1 MLISIINKISIGI
14 DNLIESGKISET
26 GKIIIYGIE
35 RYSFAIRTILEHRGI
50 TVDSYLISDEKTRI
64 KKSRELK
71 DFASRYLRHDRDI
84 IAIQDIKQYL
94 SHGHENSII
103 LVVSDD
109 ISEGMLSGYGLLCDR
124 DYYIVY
130 DLNNDE
136 ELKMDPGLVDLSL
149 NDMKEREVHILYY
162 FDKICKEK
170 HLRYWLCGGSLL
182 GAIRHGGI
190 IPWDDDI
197 DVAMPYKDYM
207 KLFADFP
214 QNDMYEAVGYGVK
227 DSESFIEPFCKIID
241 KQTALVEDMSTVK
254 RIGGVCIDVFPL
266 VGLPD
271 DTDARLKFF
280 AKYRELEKSI
290 WQDFYKEDGSLHVF
304 SKWSEEQRKYLEKY
318 DFDNSRYVGI
328 LGTLYDEKNQVSSS
342 IYNET
347 LRVNFEQICVDIPIG
362 YEEFLVNQYG
372 EDWKIPPKESERF
385 LRHKTRAYLK

>member
-1 MLISIINKISIGI
+1 MLISIINKIAIGI
-14 DNLIESGKISET
+14 DNLIKSGRISET
-26 GKIIIYGIE
+26 KEIFIYGVE

-64 KKSRELK
+64 RKNRELK
-71 DFASRYLRHDRDI
+71 DFASRYLRHGRDI
-84 IAIQDIKQYL
+84 IEIQDIKQYL
-94 SHGHENSII
+94 SRGHENSII

-109 ISEGMLSGYGLLCDR
+109 IAEEILRGHGLLCNR

-130 DLNNDE
+130 DTQNDE
-136 ELKMDPGLVDLSL
+136 DLKMEQGLINLSL
-149 NDMKEREVHILYY
+149 DDMKAREVHILYY

-207 KLFADFP
+207 KLFASFP
-214 QNDMYEAVGYGVK
+214 SNDIYEAVGYGVK

-241 KQTALVEDMSTVK
+241 KQTVLIEDMSTVK

-271 DTDARLKFF
+271 DVDDRLNFF

-290 WQDFYKEDGSLHVF
+290 WQDFYKEDGDLRVF
-304 SKWSEEQRKYLEKY
+304 PKWLEEQQKYLEKY
-318 DFDNSRYVGI
+318 GFDVAQYVGI
-328 LGTLYDEKNQVSSS
+328 LGTLYDERNQASRS

-347 LRVNFEQICVDIPIG
+347 LRVKFEKIDVDIPRG
-362 YEEFLVNQYG
+362 YEEYLVNQYG

-385 LRHKTRAYLK
+385 LRHKTCAYLK